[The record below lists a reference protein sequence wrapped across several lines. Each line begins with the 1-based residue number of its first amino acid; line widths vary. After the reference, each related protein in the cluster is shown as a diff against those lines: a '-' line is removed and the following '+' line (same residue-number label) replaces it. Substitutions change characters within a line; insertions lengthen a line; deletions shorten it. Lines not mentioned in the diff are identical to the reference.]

1 MDGARERLAEVVA
14 SLEGKDGAFNS
25 RATSPGLGLSRETNT
40 ANESM
45 ERNRPRTFPYFRYL
59 PYEIENEAQRQKNF
73 EDILKHLYIAV
84 EAGDFA
90 PGALHWTR
98 EIRNWMGLK
107 FDPTKEQRIRLV
119 KLFYELALAPGLD
132 VTASERFSNM
142 FMVLT
147 KRKHYLRPGVDLTL
161 DWRPLYRELKVLV
174 LPSEG
179 GMLHTTNVRRNVRTL
194 TKLCTFAQLYFDP
207 EAIPAILEEL
217 LPHFS
222 ASFAEGGFV
231 VVGLLNLLFP
241 TAPALSGREEI
252 LPQRYL
258 PAMFHLW
265 SLMNR
270 SRIFDTAFLDLL
282 SRLAR
287 DSLVSANIA
296 FSECGIYT
304 QEQTS
309 LIFTAIL
316 RMLDIPVGQ
325 ATSPYSSSVDVSAGL
340 AVMLERDT
348 KKHPIAHHIA
358 RWIVMSLSPACLNSA
373 ASVLHKL
380 EGLIQAVETFFHPS
394 NSGGWTKTLHQ
405 LVYYLA
411 DFFVMRWNR
420 EKSGELEMPDERKL
434 DDPLKRRFV
443 LCLREVVFMGIYSKS
458 GTAMNFALS
467 TLQSL
472 AYLEP
477 ELILPGALQR
487 IYPSMQ
493 GLVEVHRTTSSL
505 RALQVLSRI
514 MVRTKGFR
522 CHVTTMLGLALPGID
537 ANDLEKTLYT
547 LSYIQSVCYSVP
559 LHDLT
564 EGRDDVSGSMLAS
577 QWIGSE
583 VERMEHEGIN
593 VELDYRNGLDEKTEE
608 LILRSSTSTL
618 AEFVSA
624 FLGKVFTLLENLPD
638 AARVRSGSPEENVIN
653 TLPATFTPL
662 LASLSPDLY
671 NMALN
676 KVADFI
682 GNHVIH
688 QARDAMAFI
697 CSALCKVNPTK
708 ALRRLIPVLISS
720 IRTEIDENGAAS
732 TRNTGTDVLPR
743 DRGLVWSISMLS
755 MCVVHVGDAVL
766 EQKQELFDIAN
777 YMQRKCKGI
786 PTVHVS
792 NFVHHLLLNLTGTYT
807 VDYALYEKD
816 VYARGLC
823 PTDWGMIP
831 DPKSLNIAWHVPS
844 RKEVEFAVE
853 LFKSQGEG
861 AVQELTALTSGTS
874 HIKRDGTGKEWS
886 DEVSRNLVLVRL
898 LLSGV
903 SVLFDAEAASKE
915 PAATGDDAMDV
926 PMEAVGGHAS
936 EEQDTDASVVEA
948 EENEKKPTY
957 KYPAGYVLTDTDPL
971 YHELHHLRKR
981 FGELLHAVHDF
992 LTHKQEDDIACFGPL
1007 YTAYRSWFID
1017 VGIERSA
1024 HVLDRVTRLLFAD
1037 IHPYKLSGLRKE
1049 YPRPLLLR
1057 RANLYHLQRLRHNSY
1072 PRGKTRLTETL
1083 LLDLAQSS
1091 MSSYTEVRRNAQS
1104 AGEAALKAIIGA
1116 RPLVIPSLLQAFEN
1130 GVKHNDFALIKGG
1143 IYSLIFGSLS
1153 KTIGRD
1159 WRFTPRVIKA
1169 FISASTA
1176 DKPSVQK
1183 LCSTATLQI
1192 MDFGRPLERMIILDK
1207 QIVRSFAPSEDVT
1220 DKIDSQKAK
1229 VLRKRRNVETKMA
1242 ALSDDL
1248 VELAKISHWKKA
1260 SRTAAIV
1267 ITLGLRFESIA
1278 STKMIDLMVKG
1289 VNDTHPGL
1297 RGLYGGAMVAL
1308 FSLINSR
1315 ASAQHKYENFIT
1327 DQVHLPAKIQ
1337 VQTEQDDPEWTSRY
1351 LASFAHPE
1359 AEYYVDHDHPGWLV
1373 WDKTMPAYKANP
1385 KTDIEYDGV
1394 EQEALNHIGQLLDR
1408 QWFSVL
1414 FDYFK
1419 QEPRDAGSDRFRV
1432 TNAMLLQYAFQ
1443 LVHREATVASFA
1455 EIQTEIARIFGDGTD
1470 KHQHRAAAEI
1480 FGALL
1485 ISTADKPVALRSR
1498 IWEYVFP
1505 TVQKVFADGLTPE
1518 NSSYWVTFL
1527 HMILQGNDPRRAWPL
1542 VESLA
1547 LFRLDMSSNAAFK
1560 ESSKIQ
1566 LLQQCVTDLGWHF
1579 QLEKPVIDDFLAH
1592 LDHPYKGVREAM
1604 GTTLASLYRTR
1615 YHESY
1620 KDVETFV
1627 TSQREA
1633 SSIGSPPY
1641 QPSEEFSQTIHGIF
1655 ERLEHWRHERAPGQ
1669 QTPSSYTS
1677 GGKTVLLWLDSALS
1691 SFECTEFLSFFPNVF
1706 VEQLLHMMD
1715 VKEDQELQGLAYH
1728 VFRHIPNIPHRLGED
1743 TELIASLIRIGTQ
1756 SPLWHQRLRVLINM
1770 QVIFFRR
1777 LFLLPHEQQQNL
1789 YDCVATML
1797 EDSQLEVRLG
1807 ASSTLSGMIR
1817 CSPIEMRTR
1826 MIEKLKQ
1833 QFTQM
1838 LDDSPLPKKAKGNL
1852 SARSTGT
1859 NTPTPEH
1866 SKLVLSRHAA
1876 VLGLGALVQAFPYT
1890 SPPPSW
1896 IPGVLTTLANK
1907 ANNDPGMVGKSVK
1920 SILSD
1925 FKKTRQDTWQ
1935 MDLKAFTQEQ
1945 AEDLDGVLWRFLRTS
1960 QHSKTIPRH
1969 VMAASEHAAQ
1979 AEQGVPLRSQK
1990 DLGKCFIGSIDQ
2002 GTTSTRFMIFNGH
2015 GVPVASH
2022 QVEFKQIY
2030 PQSGWVEQDP
2040 REIAE
2045 SVFTCIEEATKSFTG
2060 QGHSTHDIKAVGIT
2074 SQRETT
2080 VLWDRDTGEPL
2091 YNAIAWPDTRTQG
2104 IVRELKGRQ
2113 AADSLQSICGLPLS
2127 TYPSALKLTWLFR
2140 NVKEVQQ
2147 VYDAGHLMFG
2157 TIDTWLLYCL
2167 NGGKDKNVHITDS
2180 TNASRTMFV
2189 NLHTLEYSPEVLDFF
2204 ELDPKKILLPRIV
2217 PCSDPEAF
2225 GSLASGILKGK
2236 KITGCIGDQSAAL
2249 VGQLG
2254 FEPGMAK
2261 NTYGTG
2267 CFLLYNVGEKPVMS
2281 SHGLLTTVA
2290 YNFGGKRKPVYA
2302 LEGSIA
2308 VAGSAVKYVVN
2319 NLKFVDSSAKISDC
2333 AATVKDNGGCY
2344 FVTAFSGLFAP
2355 YWIDDARGTMFGI
2368 TQYTQQG
2375 HIARAAMEATCFQTK
2390 AILDAMEK
2398 DSGHKL
2404 TELAVDGGMTDSDL
2418 CMQTQADIINIPVDR
2433 PVMRETTALGAA
2445 IVAGFAVDVWK
2456 EFEELKEINKED
2468 RTVFKPQISQEESG
2482 KMYNRWSKAVEM
2494 SKGWLDS
2501 DNEPQPQ

>member
-1 MDGARERLAEVVA
+1 MDGTRERLAEVVA
-14 SLEGKDGAFNS
+14 SLERRDGAVNS
-25 RATSPGLGLSRETNT
+25 RATSPGLGVSSQANGV
-40 ANESM
+40 NESM
-45 ERNRPRTFPYFRYL
+45 ARNRPRTFPYFRYL
-59 PYEIENEAQRQKNF
+59 PYEIEDEAQRQKNF
-73 EDILKHLYIAV
+73 QDILKHFYVAV

-107 FDPTKEQRIRLV
+107 FDPTKEQRLRLV
-119 KLFYELALAPGLD
+119 KLYYELALAPGLD
-132 VTASERFSNM
+132 ITASERFSNM

-161 DWRPLYRELKVLV
+161 DWRPLYRELKILV
-174 LPSEG
+174 LPSEV
-179 GMLHTTNVRRNVRTL
+179 GMLHTTNVKRSVRTI

-207 EAIPAILEEL
+207 EAIPAMLEEL

-222 ASFAEGGFV
+222 ASFAEGGFA

-241 TAPALSGREEI
+241 TAPVLPGRDEL

-270 SRIFDTAFLDLL
+270 SRIFDTAFLDVF

-287 DSLVSANIA
+287 DSLVSANVP
-296 FSECGIYT
+296 FSECGIFT

-309 LIFTAIL
+309 LIFTAVL

-325 ATSPYSSSVDVSAGL
+325 ATSPYSGSVDLSAGL
-340 AVMLERDT
+340 AIILERDS

-358 RWIVMSLSPACLNSA
+358 RWIVMSLSPACLNSST
-373 ASVLHKL
+373 SVLRRL

-394 NSGGWTKTLHQ
+394 NSGGWTRTLHQ

-420 EKSGELEMPDERKL
+420 EKSGEMDMPDKRKL

-559 LHDLT
+559 LYDLT
-564 EGRDDVSGSMLAS
+564 EGRDDVGGSMLAS

-583 VERMEHEGIN
+583 VERMEQEGIN
-593 VELDYRNGLDEKTEE
+593 VELDYRSGLDEKTEE

-662 LASLSPDLY
+662 LAALSPELY
-671 NMALN
+671 SMALN

-682 GNHVIH
+682 GNHVVH

-766 EQKQELFDIAN
+766 KHKQELFDIAN

-823 PTDWGMIP
+823 PDDWGMIP

-844 RKEVEFAVE
+844 RNEVEFAVE

-861 AVQELTALTSGTS
+861 AIQELTALTSGTS

-915 PAATGDDAMDV
+915 PVATSDDAMDDA
-926 PMEAVGGHAS
+926 MEGVDGHAP
-936 EEQDTDASVVEA
+936 EEQDLEASVVEA

-971 YHELHHLRKR
+971 YHELHHLREQS
-981 FGELLHAVHDF
+981 GELLHAVHDF

-1104 AGEAALKAIIGA
+1104 AGEAALKAIIGG
-1116 RPLVIPSLLQAFEN
+1116 RPLVIPPLLQALEK
-1130 GVKHNDFALIKGG
+1130 GVKENDFALIKGG
-1143 IYSLIFGSLS
+1143 IYSLIFGGLS

-1176 DKPSVQK
+1176 DKPSVQR

-1192 MDFGRPLERMIILDK
+1192 MDFGRPMERMVILDK
-1207 QIVRSFAPSEDVT
+1207 PVVQSIAPSEDVT
-1220 DKIDSQKAK
+1220 DKIDERKAK
-1229 VLRKRRNVETKMA
+1229 VSKKRRNVEIKMA

-1248 VELAKISHWKKA
+1248 VELAKVSHWKKA

-1278 STKMIDLMVKG
+1278 STKMIDLMTRG
-1289 VNDTHPGL
+1289 VIDTHPGL

-1315 ASAQHKYENFIT
+1315 ATAQHKYENYIT
-1327 DQVHLPAKIQ
+1327 DKVHLPAKIQ
-1337 VQTEQDDPEWTSRY
+1337 VQTEWDDPEWTNRY
-1351 LASFAHPE
+1351 LASFAQPE

-1385 KTDIEYDGV
+1385 KADIEYDDV
-1394 EQEALNHIGQLLDR
+1394 EQETLNHIGQILDR
-1408 QWFSVL
+1408 QWFSTL

-1443 LVHREATVASFA
+1443 LVHRESTVASFA
-1455 EIQTEIARIFGDGTD
+1455 EIQTEIARVFGDGTD

-1485 ISTADKPVALRSR
+1485 TSTTDKPLDLRSR
-1498 IWEYVFP
+1498 IWQYVFP
-1505 TVQKVFADGLTPE
+1505 IVQKVFADGLTPE

-1527 HMILQGNDPRRAWPL
+1527 HMLLQGNDPRRAWPL

-1579 QLEKPVIDDFLAH
+1579 QLEKPVLEDFLAH

-1604 GTTLASLYRTR
+1604 GTTLASLFRTR

-1620 KDVETFV
+1620 KDVETFM

-1641 QPSEEFSQTIHGIF
+1641 QPSEEFSQTIHDVF
-1655 ERLEHWRHERAPGQ
+1655 ERLEQWRHQRTPGQ

-1691 SFECTEFLSFFPNVF
+1691 SFECTEFLRFFPNVF
-1706 VEQLLHMMD
+1706 MGQLLHMMD
-1715 VKEDQELQGLAYH
+1715 VKEDQELQSLAYH

-1817 CSPIEMRTR
+1817 CSPIEMRTT
-1826 MIEKLKQ
+1826 MIETLNQ
-1833 QFTQM
+1833 QFTKM
-1838 LDDSPLPKKAKGNL
+1838 LVDSPLPKKAKGNL

-1859 NTPTPEH
+1859 NTPTPEQ
-1866 SKLVLSRHAA
+1866 SKLVLTRHAA

-1945 AEDLDGVLWRFLRTS
+1945 AEDLDGVLWRS
-1960 QHSKTIPRH
+1960 
-1969 VMAASEHAAQ
+1969 
-1979 AEQGVPLRSQK
+1979 
-1990 DLGKCFIGSIDQ
+1990 
-2002 GTTSTRFMIFNGH
+2002 
-2015 GVPVASH
+2015 
-2022 QVEFKQIY
+2022 
-2030 PQSGWVEQDP
+2030 
-2040 REIAE
+2040 
-2045 SVFTCIEEATKSFTG
+2045 
-2060 QGHSTHDIKAVGIT
+2060 
-2074 SQRETT
+2074 
-2080 VLWDRDTGEPL
+2080 
-2091 YNAIAWPDTRTQG
+2091 
-2104 IVRELKGRQ
+2104 
-2113 AADSLQSICGLPLS
+2113 
-2127 TYPSALKLTWLFR
+2127 
-2140 NVKEVQQ
+2140 
-2147 VYDAGHLMFG
+2147 
-2157 TIDTWLLYCL
+2157 
-2167 NGGKDKNVHITDS
+2167 
-2180 TNASRTMFV
+2180 
-2189 NLHTLEYSPEVLDFF
+2189 
-2204 ELDPKKILLPRIV
+2204 
-2217 PCSDPEAF
+2217 
-2225 GSLASGILKGK
+2225 
-2236 KITGCIGDQSAAL
+2236 
-2249 VGQLG
+2249 
-2254 FEPGMAK
+2254 
-2261 NTYGTG
+2261 
-2267 CFLLYNVGEKPVMS
+2267 
-2281 SHGLLTTVA
+2281 
-2290 YNFGGKRKPVYA
+2290 
-2302 LEGSIA
+2302 
-2308 VAGSAVKYVVN
+2308 
-2319 NLKFVDSSAKISDC
+2319 
-2333 AATVKDNGGCY
+2333 Y
-2344 FVTAFSGLFAP
+2344 FV
-2355 YWIDDARGTMFGI
+2355 
-2368 TQYTQQG
+2368 
-2375 HIARAAMEATCFQTK
+2375 
-2390 AILDAMEK
+2390 
-2398 DSGHKL
+2398 
-2404 TELAVDGGMTDSDL
+2404 
-2418 CMQTQADIINIPVDR
+2418 
-2433 PVMRETTALGAA
+2433 
-2445 IVAGFAVDVWK
+2445 
-2456 EFEELKEINKED
+2456 
-2468 RTVFKPQISQEESG
+2468 
-2482 KMYNRWSKAVEM
+2482 
-2494 SKGWLDS
+2494 
-2501 DNEPQPQ
+2501 

>member
-1 MDGARERLAEVVA
+1 M
-14 SLEGKDGAFNS
+14 
-25 RATSPGLGLSRETNT
+25 
-40 ANESM
+40 
-45 ERNRPRTFPYFRYL
+45 
-59 PYEIENEAQRQKNF
+59 
-73 EDILKHLYIAV
+73 
-84 EAGDFA
+84 
-90 PGALHWTR
+90 
-98 EIRNWMGLK
+98 
-107 FDPTKEQRIRLV
+107 
-119 KLFYELALAPGLD
+119 
-132 VTASERFSNM
+132 
-142 FMVLT
+142 
-147 KRKHYLRPGVDLTL
+147 
-161 DWRPLYRELKVLV
+161 
-174 LPSEG
+174 
-179 GMLHTTNVRRNVRTL
+179 
-194 TKLCTFAQLYFDP
+194 
-207 EAIPAILEEL
+207 LEEI

-222 ASFAEGGFV
+222 TSFAEGAFV
-231 VVGLLNLLFP
+231 VGGLLNLLFP
-241 TAPALSGREEI
+241 TAPPPPGRDEL
-252 LPQRYL
+252 LPQHYL

-270 SRIFDTAFLDLL
+270 SRVFDTAFLDLL

-287 DSLVSANIA
+287 DSLVSAHIP

-325 ATSPYSSSVDVSAGL
+325 ATSPYSASVDISAGL
-340 AVMLERDT
+340 AIMLERDA

-358 RWIVMSLSPACLNSA
+358 RWIVMSLSPSCLNS
-373 ASVLHKL
+373 STSTLDRL

-394 NSGGWTKTLHQ
+394 NSGGWTKNLHQ

-420 EKSGELEMPDERKL
+420 EKSGEMELPDERKL
-434 DDPLKRRFV
+434 NDPLKRRFV

-477 ELILPGALQR
+477 DLILPGALQR

-505 RALQVLSRI
+505 RALQVLSKI

-559 LHDLT
+559 LYDLT
-564 EGRDDVSGSMLAS
+564 EGREDVSGSMLAS
-577 QWIGSE
+577 QWISSE
-583 VERMEHEGIN
+583 VERMELEGIN
-593 VELDYRNGLDEKTEE
+593 VELDYRNRLEEEAEE

-638 AARVRSGSPEENVIN
+638 AARVRSGSPEENVVN

-662 LASLSPDLY
+662 LAALSPELY
-671 NMALN
+671 SMALN
-676 KVADFI
+676 KVADFV

-708 ALRRLIPVLISS
+708 ALRRLVPILISS

-743 DRGLVWSISMLS
+743 DRGLVWSVSMLS

-766 EQKQELFDIAN
+766 EHKKELFNIAN
-777 YMQRKCKGI
+777 YMQQKCKGI

-816 VYARGLC
+816 VYARGLS
-823 PTDWGMIP
+823 PSDWGMIP
-831 DPKSLNIAWHVPS
+831 DTKSLNIAWHVPS
-844 RKEVEFAVE
+844 RQEVEFAVE
-853 LFKSQGEG
+853 LFRSQGEG
-861 AVQELTALTSGTS
+861 AVQQLTALTDGTS

-915 PAATGDDAMDV
+915 LGSTSNDAMDV
-926 PMEAVGGHAS
+926 EMGHTNGHAP
-936 EEQDTDASVVEA
+936 EEQDLEASVVEA

-957 KYPAGYVLTDTDPL
+957 KYPAGYVLTETDPL
-971 YHELHHLRKR
+971 YTELHRLREQA
-981 FGELLHAVHDF
+981 GELLHAVHDF

-1072 PRGKTRLTETL
+1072 PRSKTRLTATL

-1091 MSSYTEVRRNAQS
+1091 VSSYTEVRRNAQS

-1116 RPLVIPSLLQAFEN
+1116 RPLVIPPLLEALEE
-1130 GVKHNDFALIKGG
+1130 GVKQNDFALIKGG
-1143 IYSLIFGSLS
+1143 MYSLIFGSLS
-1153 KTIGRD
+1153 KTVGRD
-1159 WRFTPRVIKA
+1159 WRFAPRVIKA
-1169 FISASTA
+1169 YISASTA

-1192 MDFGRPLERMIILDK
+1192 MDFGRPLKRMVILDK
-1207 QIVRSFAPSEDVT
+1207 AIVQSIAPAEDVA
-1220 DKIDSQKAK
+1220 DKIKKEKAK
-1229 VLRKRRNVETKMA
+1229 VSKKRSNVEGKMA

-1248 VELAKISHWKKA
+1248 VDLAKISHWKKA

-1267 ITLGLRFESIA
+1267 MTLGLRFESIA

-1289 VNDTHPGL
+1289 VIDTHPGL

-1308 FSLINSR
+1308 FALIDAR
-1315 ASAQHKYENFIT
+1315 ACAQHKYENYIT
-1327 DQVHLPAKIQ
+1327 DKTFLPAKIKVETQ
-1337 VQTEQDDPEWTSRY
+1337 REDPDWTGRY
-1351 LASFAHPE
+1351 LASFAQPE

-1373 WDKTMPAYKANP
+1373 WDKTMPAYRANP
-1385 KTDIEYDGV
+1385 KEDVEYDDL
-1394 EQEALNHIGQLLDR
+1394 ERQTLDHIGTILDR

-1432 TNAMLLQYAFQ
+1432 TNAMLLHFAFE
-1443 LVHREATVASFA
+1443 LVHRESTAASLA
-1455 EIQTEIARIFGDGTD
+1455 EIQEEIARVFGDGTD

-1480 FGALL
+1480 LGALL
-1485 ISTADKPVALRSR
+1485 TSTHDKSIELRTR
-1498 IWEYVFP
+1498 LWEYVFP
-1505 TVQKVFADGLTPE
+1505 IVQKVFADGLTPE
-1518 NSSYWVTFL
+1518 NSSYWVSFL
-1527 HMILQGNDPRRAWPL
+1527 HIVLQGKDPRRAWPL
-1542 VESLA
+1542 VQSLA

-1579 QLEKPVIDDFLAH
+1579 QLEKPVIEDFLAH

-1604 GTTLASLYRTR
+1604 GVTLALLYRTR

-1620 KDVETFV
+1620 KDVGTFID
-1627 TSQREA
+1627 SQRKA

-1641 QPSEEFSQTIHGIF
+1641 QPTEEFSQTIHDIF
-1655 ERLEHWRHERAPGQ
+1655 ERLEQWRHQRAPGQ

-1691 SFECTEFLSFFPNVF
+1691 SFECTELLQFFPNVF
-1706 VEQLLHMMD
+1706 MGQLLHMMD

-1728 VFRHIPNIPHRLGED
+1728 VFRHLPNIPHRLGED

-1777 LFLLPHEQQQNL
+1777 LFLLPREQQHKL
-1789 YDCVATML
+1789 YDCVASML

-1817 CSPIEMRTR
+1817 CSPVEMRTT
-1826 MIEKLKQ
+1826 MIEDLNKK
-1833 QFTQM
+1833 FTKM
-1838 LDDSPLPKKAKGNL
+1838 LIDSPLPRKLKGNL
-1852 SARSTGT
+1852 STPSTGT
-1859 NTPTPEH
+1859 STPTPEH
-1866 SKLVLSRHAA
+1866 SKLVLTRHAA
-1876 VLGLGALVQAFPYT
+1876 VLGLGALVQAFPYS

-1925 FKKTRQDTWQ
+1925 FKKTRQDTWL
-1935 MDLKAFTQEQ
+1935 MDLK
-1945 AEDLDGVLWRFLRTS
+1945 VS
-1960 QHSKTIPRH
+1960 SKWH
-1969 VMAASEHAAQ
+1969 V
-1979 AEQGVPLRSQK
+1979 PSQK
-1990 DLGKCFIGSIDQ
+1990 VML
-2002 GTTSTRFMIFNGH
+2002 IF
-2015 GVPVASH
+2015 
-2022 QVEFKQIY
+2022 
-2030 PQSGWVEQDP
+2030 
-2040 REIAE
+2040 
-2045 SVFTCIEEATKSFTG
+2045 
-2060 QGHSTHDIKAVGIT
+2060 
-2074 SQRETT
+2074 
-2080 VLWDRDTGEPL
+2080 
-2091 YNAIAWPDTRTQG
+2091 
-2104 IVRELKGRQ
+2104 
-2113 AADSLQSICGLPLS
+2113 
-2127 TYPSALKLTWLFR
+2127 
-2140 NVKEVQQ
+2140 
-2147 VYDAGHLMFG
+2147 
-2157 TIDTWLLYCL
+2157 
-2167 NGGKDKNVHITDS
+2167 
-2180 TNASRTMFV
+2180 
-2189 NLHTLEYSPEVLDFF
+2189 
-2204 ELDPKKILLPRIV
+2204 
-2217 PCSDPEAF
+2217 
-2225 GSLASGILKGK
+2225 
-2236 KITGCIGDQSAAL
+2236 
-2249 VGQLG
+2249 
-2254 FEPGMAK
+2254 
-2261 NTYGTG
+2261 
-2267 CFLLYNVGEKPVMS
+2267 
-2281 SHGLLTTVA
+2281 
-2290 YNFGGKRKPVYA
+2290 
-2302 LEGSIA
+2302 
-2308 VAGSAVKYVVN
+2308 
-2319 NLKFVDSSAKISDC
+2319 
-2333 AATVKDNGGCY
+2333 
-2344 FVTAFSGLFAP
+2344 
-2355 YWIDDARGTMFGI
+2355 
-2368 TQYTQQG
+2368 
-2375 HIARAAMEATCFQTK
+2375 
-2390 AILDAMEK
+2390 
-2398 DSGHKL
+2398 
-2404 TELAVDGGMTDSDL
+2404 
-2418 CMQTQADIINIPVDR
+2418 
-2433 PVMRETTALGAA
+2433 A
-2445 IVAGFAVDVWK
+2445 IVGVYPRA
-2456 EFEELKEINKED
+2456 
-2468 RTVFKPQISQEESG
+2468 S
-2482 KMYNRWSKAVEM
+2482 
-2494 SKGWLDS
+2494 
-2501 DNEPQPQ
+2501 